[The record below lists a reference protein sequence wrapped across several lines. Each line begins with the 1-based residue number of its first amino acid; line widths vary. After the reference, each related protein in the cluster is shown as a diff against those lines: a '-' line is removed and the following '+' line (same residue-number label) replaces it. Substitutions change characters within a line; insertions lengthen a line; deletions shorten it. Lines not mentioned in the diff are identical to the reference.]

1 MADGADLQIH
11 LLGELKLLSRG
22 RALVLPPS
30 KKTRALLAFLVAT
43 GRPHLRESLCDLLW
57 EGPDDPRG
65 ALRWSLAKLRPLL
78 DGEHA
83 TRLVTDRERVA
94 FASNRADVDVVTLST
109 FSSQGV
115 SKATTEQLKTQ
126 QISFRASLPKVS
138 TCRHAFASANGAR
151 QSARSGPHS
160 V

>member
-1 MADGADLQIH
+1 MTNRPDLQIH
-11 LLGELKLLSRG
+11 LLGDLKLLSRG

-78 DGEHA
+78 DGERT

-94 FASNRADVDVVTLST
+94 FASIGQKWT
-109 FSSQGV
+109 
-115 SKATTEQLKTQ
+115 
-126 QISFRASLPKVS
+126 
-138 TCRHAFASANGAR
+138 
-151 QSARSGPHS
+151 
-160 V
+160 

>member
-1 MADGADLQIH
+1 MTDGADLQIH
-11 LLGELKLLSRG
+11 LLGDLKLLSRG

-30 KKTRALLAFLVAT
+30 KKTRALLAFLVTT

-83 TRLVTDRERVA
+83 TRLVTDREWVA
-94 FASNRADVDVVTLST
+94 LRRFVQTWTSCGSPRLRHMA
-109 FSSQGV
+109 FPG
-115 SKATTEQLKTQ
+115 Q
-126 QISFRASLPKVS
+126 QP
-138 TCRHAFASANGAR
+138 
-151 QSARSGPHS
+151 
-160 V
+160 